1 VEQTTPTFSVVIPTF
16 NRAELLRRSCDS
28 VLAQTWLDFE
38 LIVVDDGSTDET
50 AAVVGALADGRVR
63 YIHCEHR
70 GVSATRNEGAH
81 SAHGRYLIFLD
92 SDDVAL
98 PSWLD
103 EFSRVISRDD
113 PDLVVCGMEA
123 VGSDGMTH
131 WRRSPRAG
139 PIHPTE
145 LLSHFGAGQ
154 WAVRRELFVA
164 SEGFAPELR
173 FGENTELALRLLFG
187 TTTPPPVLAAV
198 PDVLVRVRPPGI
210 DEDYTESRVASATY
224 VLEHH
229 GAWRRRFPQLWAS
242 YHAIVGSDE
251 ARNGR
256 LGSARRH
263 FAAALVAYPRPEHA
277 SRLAVS
283 MLPAA
288 ARAAW
293 PMLGGRPKA
302 RAEQLV
308 GPSGQET
315 VLFVAIAPGLGGSTR
330 SLATLLGHLDGTR
343 RIVAC
348 PSPTAFTAVLDERGA
363 FDQRITLPGQGRP
376 RLLARASAA
385 LTLAAYATQHRRH
398 LTAIHANG
406 LAERNL
412 VALAALLSRKPL
424 VVWVHDWSVSP
435 WSRRLA
441 PLLDLVTPTTRF
453 VAVSDE
459 ARAMLVSAGLAS
471 ADGVTVVPN
480 PIDVADVRAPSRPS
494 GNDVTVAY
502 LGTPAHYKG
511 FHLLPALICSLAT
524 EGLRWLLYAGPETLM
539 PDVWRELRELPHE
552 TVELPGKIADVRAA
566 YARCHLVVCPS
577 LHESFGRVVAE
588 AMANGIPV
596 VASDL
601 PPLRH
606 LLGDDEAGLLV
617 PPGDVQAAAEAIREL
632 ARDPERRERMGR
644 AGRVRVEQ
652 YDPGSV
658 AALMA
663 QLYGLSSAPNAERPT
678 S

>member
-1 VEQTTPTFSVVIPTF
+1 
-16 NRAELLRRSCDS
+16 
-28 VLAQTWLDFE
+28 VLGQTWLDFE

-50 AAVVGALADGRVR
+50 SAVVGALADGRVR
-63 YIHCEHR
+63 YMHCEHR
-70 GVSATRNEGAH
+70 GVSATRNEGAR
-81 SAHGRYLIFLD
+81 SALGRYLIFLD

-103 EFSRVISRDD
+103 ELSRVISRDD

-123 VGSDGMTH
+123 VGSDGVTH

-139 PIHPTE
+139 PIHPRE
-145 LLSHFGAGQ
+145 LISHFGAGQ

-187 TTTPPPVLAAV
+187 TTSPPVLAAV
-198 PDVLVRVRPPGI
+198 PRVLVRVRPPGI
-210 DEDYTESRVASATY
+210 DEDYAQSRVASATY
-224 VLEHH
+224 VLEHD
-229 GAWRRRFPQLWAS
+229 GAWRRKFPQLWAS

-263 FAAALVAYPRPEHA
+263 FAAALVANPCPEHA
-277 SRLAVS
+277 ARLAIS
-283 MLPAA
+283 LLPAA

-293 PMLGGRPKA
+293 PMLGGRPRA
-302 RAEQLV
+302 RVAQRV
-308 GPSGQET
+308 TPSRPAT

-343 RIVAC
+343 RVVAC
-348 PSPTAFTAVLDERGA
+348 PSPTAFTAVLDEHRA
-363 FDQRITLPGQGRP
+363 FDQRITLPGQRQP
-376 RLLARASAA
+376 RVLARAGAA
-385 LTLAAYATQHRRH
+385 LTLAAYATRHRRQ

-412 VALAALLSRKPL
+412 VALAALLSRRPV

-435 WSRRLA
+435 WSRRLG
-441 PLLDLVTPTTRF
+441 PLLDLITPTTRF

-459 ARAMLVSAGLAS
+459 AKAMLVSASLAS
-471 ADGVTVVPN
+471 ADDVTVVPN
-480 PIDVADVRAPSRPS
+480 PIDVADVRATSRPS
-494 GNDVTVAY
+494 GNHVTVAY

-524 EGLRWLLYAGPETLM
+524 EDLHWLLYAGPQTLM
-539 PDVWRELRELPHE
+539 PDVWRELRGLPHDA
-552 TVELPGKIADVRAA
+552 VEIPGKVADVREA
-566 YARCHLVVCPS
+566 YARCHLVICPS

-617 PPGDVQAAAEAIREL
+617 PPGDVDAAAAAIMEL

-644 AGRVRVEQ
+644 AGKIRVEQ
-652 YDPGSV
+652 YDPNAI

-663 QLYGLSSAPNAERPT
+663 PLYDARSGSNSDPRT
-678 S
+678 I